1 MQVFSI
7 KSKLKDL
14 AIVLFAM
21 LSIGATSA
29 AAQQLSA
36 GAYGYSG
43 KGKTTCGGLVNGKLE
58 KSCGATKA
66 VFEADAVG
74 ECPKGSFF
82 DVGKWSCWTCPKGFV
97 RAGTEKYD
105 SHNPLEVAK
114 ATLRALVPVD
124 GPRACV
130 KQNSARKG
138 KPAKA
143 TYQGKV
149 CPKGSFFDPTR
160 DGECWSCPSGYKRS
174 VAPVEWAD
182 ACVKAAKE
190 NFKKINRY
198 GRATGL
204 LGTDC
209 PSGKF
214 WDAVDGHCYSCP
226 SGYSRTG
233 NSVKSSKACMRV
245 TKAQQ
250 SKATLKGKA
259 VCKTG
264 EILDIRNNGECWT
277 CPTNYDRTVS
287 PINGKNA
294 CEIGGGWDF
303 ATATESSPLTCKS
316 GQVFDLVNAK
326 HKKVQALIKAQFAA
340 AKKKVPANL
349 GKKGGGTCWSCPT
362 GYRRTV
368 FAVWDKG
375 ACESNGISW
384 KAPTYNQPGLFGLK
398 GATDVVRE
406 LIAERKLIE
415 EIADGIAPTLKK
427 SKEQTRR
434 DVWEEISTK
443 PSESAVLKLA
453 VFSRLQAAA
462 TNSGK
467 VSAAERTLLSSFED
481 AVVNYQT
488 FLAEQAL
495 QAYQAWDAAD
505 KKKNEAY
512 STVMVAG
519 VGVASVATGF
529 GASAGLYAMGAE
541 ALRNELWPLPDFT
554 DITLRSV
561 IEDQIKGEAVGL
573 VYTKAL
579 LSKPVLRKLFPSDA
593 AAKVAKKALTE
604 ATGAYE
610 KKLGQFIMQ
619 KLSKKVAQKA
629 AAKGA
634 GVTAKA
640 VAKAF
645 ASAGPQIL
653 AEVAI
658 DTVIAYIEMQIERA
672 NAEPRLKAN
681 VAEAGRP
688 FQVKRLLATVEGSN
702 EVSSQWVAA
711 MGGAVTPAK
720 ADEIAIQKAAGV
732 VLATYQPAPA
742 KATAAQAPK
751 TASTQDVSQWVKID
765 GAARDVA
772 VGSDGTTYVIG
783 VKKGGKGGYQIFKRA
798 KTDTKWTKIS
808 GAASRVAVMGTQA
821 WVLTSD
827 GQIFSQLGN
836 KWKKVEGPAAQDIAA
851 SGTSVWIAATDG
863 KIYQLVNGKWVN
875 VPGYAERIAIDTDG
889 RPWVVSRRN
898 TIFVHDNAKRWQ
910 KLSGTAVDIAVD
922 APGHARIVGK
932 DGKIYMFNAKINNW
946 DPVSQDS
953 DSKAIGAGGG
963 QVWRLTKQ
971 TAIYSLQ

>member
-1 MQVFSI
+1 MQVFSL
-7 KSKLKDL
+7 KSKLKGL

-105 SHNPLEVAK
+105 SRNPLEVAK

-130 KQNSARKG
+130 KENPSRKG
-138 KPAKA
+138 KPARA

-259 VCKTG
+259 VCKPG
-264 EILDIRNNGECWT
+264 EILDIRNDGECWT

-303 ATATESSPLTCKS
+303 ARATESSPLTCQS

-326 HKKVQALIKAQFAA
+326 HKKVQALIKAQFKA

-398 GATDVVRE
+398 GAADVVRE

-415 EIADGIAPTLKK
+415 EFADGLAPALKK

-434 DVWEEISTK
+434 DVWEEISTN

-462 TNSGK
+462 TNSAK
-467 VSAAERTLLSSFED
+467 ATAAERTLLSSFED
-481 AVVNYQT
+481 AVVHYQT

-505 KKKNEAY
+505 KKKNEVY

-561 IEDQIKGEAVGL
+561 IEDQVKGQAVGL

-604 ATGAYE
+604 ATEAYE

-658 DTVIAYIEMQIERA
+658 DTVIAYLEMQIERA

-681 VAEAGRP
+681 VAEAKRS
-688 FQVKRLLATVEGSN
+688 FKVKRLLATVKGSN
-702 EVSSQWVAA
+702 EVSSQWAAA

-720 ADEIAIQKAAGV
+720 ADKVAIQKAAGV
-732 VLATYQPAPA
+732 VLATYELAPA
-742 KATAAQAPK
+742 KVTAAQAPK
-751 TASTQDVSQWVKID
+751 KAAAQAASKWVKI
-765 GAARDVA
+765 GGSARDVA
-772 VGSDGTTYVIG
+772 VGSDGTTYAIG

-798 KTDTKWTKIS
+798 KTANKWTKIS

-821 WVLTSD
+821 WVVTSD

-836 KWKKVEGPAAQDIAA
+836 KWKKVPGPAAQDIGA
-851 SGTSVWIAATDG
+851 SAKGVWIID
-863 KIYQLVNGKWVN
+863 VNGKIHQRVGNDWKN
-875 VPGYAERIAIDTDG
+875 VPGTAYRIDIDQDG
-889 RPWVVSRRN
+889 RPWVVNKRGN
-898 TIFVHDNAKRWQ
+898 TFTHNNSQ
-910 KLSGTAVDIAVD
+910 KWVKFPGSATDVAADVPGQARVVGT
-922 APGHARIVGK
+922 
-932 DGKIYMFNAKINNW
+932 DGKIYVFNATKRNW
-946 DPVSQDS
+946 DAISQTTDS
-953 DSKAIGAGGG
+953 QAIGAGGG
-963 QVWRLTKQ
+963 QVWSLNKTNEIFRLN
-971 TAIYSLQ
+971 

>member
-1 MQVFSI
+1 LQVFSL
-7 KSKLKDL
+7 KSKLKGL

-105 SHNPLEVAK
+105 SRNPLEVAK

-130 KQNSARKG
+130 KENPSRKG
-138 KPAKA
+138 KPARA

-259 VCKTG
+259 VCKPG
-264 EILDIRNNGECWT
+264 EILDIRNDGECWT

-303 ATATESSPLTCKS
+303 ARATESSPLTCQS

-326 HKKVQALIKAQFAA
+326 HKKVQALIKAQFKA

-398 GATDVVRE
+398 GAADVVRE

-415 EIADGIAPTLKK
+415 EFADGLAPALKK

-434 DVWEEISTK
+434 DVWEEISTN

-462 TNSGK
+462 TNSAK
-467 VSAAERTLLSSFED
+467 ATAAERTLLSSFED
-481 AVVNYQT
+481 AVVHYQT

-505 KKKNEAY
+505 KKKNEVY

-541 ALRNELWPLPDFT
+541 AIRNELWPLPDFT

-561 IEDQIKGEAVGL
+561 IEDQVKGEVVGL

-604 ATGAYE
+604 ATEAYE
-610 KKLGQFIMQ
+610 KKLGKFIMQ

-672 NAEPRLKAN
+672 NAEPRLNAN

-702 EVSSQWVAA
+702 EVSSQWAAA
-711 MGGAVTPAK
+711 MGGAVSPAK
-720 ADEIAIQKAAGV
+720 ADQAAIQKAAGA
-732 VLATYQPAPA
+732 VLATYKLPPVKVAAERAPKIA
-742 KATAAQAPK
+742 AAQG
-751 TASTQDVSQWVKID
+751 ASKWVKI
-765 GAARDVA
+765 GGSARDVA
-772 VGSDGTTYVIG
+772 VGSDGTTYAIG

-798 KTDTKWTKIS
+798 KTANKWTKIS
-808 GAASRVAVMGTQA
+808 GAATRVAVMGTQA
-821 WVLTSD
+821 WVVTSD

-836 KWKKVEGPAAQDIAA
+836 KWKKIPGPAAQDIGA
-851 SGTSVWIAATDG
+851 SATGVWIIDVKG
-863 KIYQLVNGKWVN
+863 KIHKREGNGWTN
-875 VPGYAERIAIDTDG
+875 VPGTAYRIDIDADG
-889 RPWVVSRRN
+889 RPWVVNKQGN
-898 TIFVHDNAKRWQ
+898 TFTHNNSQ
-910 KLSGTAVDIAVD
+910 KWVKF
-922 APGHARIVGK
+922 PGVAIDVAADVPGMARVVGS
-932 DGKIYMFNAKINNW
+932 DGKIYVFNATKQNW
-946 DPVSQDS
+946 DPVSQDA
-953 DSKAIGAGGG
+953 DSQAIGAGGG

-971 TAIYSLQ
+971 AAMYRLQ

>member
-1 MQVFSI
+1 
-7 KSKLKDL
+7 
-14 AIVLFAM
+14 
-21 LSIGATSA
+21 
-29 AAQQLSA
+29 
-36 GAYGYSG
+36 
-43 KGKTTCGGLVNGKLE
+43 
-58 KSCGATKA
+58 
-66 VFEADAVG
+66 
-74 ECPKGSFF
+74 
-82 DVGKWSCWTCPKGFV
+82 
-97 RAGTEKYD
+97 
-105 SHNPLEVAK
+105 
-114 ATLRALVPVD
+114 
-124 GPRACV
+124 V

-143 TYQGKV
+143 TYQGTV

-160 DGECWSCPSGYKRS
+160 DGECWSCPSGYTRS

-214 WDAVDGHCYSCP
+214 WDAIDGHCYSCP

-233 NSVKSSKACMRV
+233 NSVKSSKACVKV

-259 VCKTG
+259 VCKPG

-277 CPTNYDRTVS
+277 CPTNYDRTVH
-287 PINGKNA
+287 PINSKNA

-303 ATATESSPLTCKS
+303 ATATESSPLTCQS

-326 HKKVQALIKAQFAA
+326 HKKVQALIKAQFKA

-384 KAPTYNQPGLFGLK
+384 KSPTYNQPGLFGLK
-398 GATDVVRE
+398 GATEVVRE

-415 EIADGIAPTLKK
+415 EFADGIAPALKK

-434 DVWEEISTK
+434 DVWEEINTK

-462 TNSGK
+462 MNSGK
-467 VSAAERTLLSSFED
+467 ASAAERMLLSSFEQ
-481 AVVNYQT
+481 AVVHYQT

-505 KKKNEAY
+505 KKKNEVY
-512 STVMVAG
+512 SGVMVAG

-561 IEDQIKGEAVGL
+561 IEDQVKGQVVGL

-579 LSKPVLRKLFPSDA
+579 LSKPVLTKLFPSDA

-604 ATGAYE
+604 ATEAYE
-610 KKLGQFIMQ
+610 KKLGQFIML

-658 DTVIAYIEMQIERA
+658 DTVIAYIELQIERA

-688 FQVKRLLATVEGSN
+688 FQVRRRLATDRKS
-702 EVSSQWVAA
+702 
-711 MGGAVTPAK
+711 
-720 ADEIAIQKAAGV
+720 GV
-732 VLATYQPAPA
+732 
-742 KATAAQAPK
+742 
-751 TASTQDVSQWVKID
+751 
-765 GAARDVA
+765 
-772 VGSDGTTYVIG
+772 
-783 VKKGGKGGYQIFKRA
+783 
-798 KTDTKWTKIS
+798 
-808 GAASRVAVMGTQA
+808 
-821 WVLTSD
+821 
-827 GQIFSQLGN
+827 
-836 KWKKVEGPAAQDIAA
+836 
-851 SGTSVWIAATDG
+851 
-863 KIYQLVNGKWVN
+863 
-875 VPGYAERIAIDTDG
+875 
-889 RPWVVSRRN
+889 
-898 TIFVHDNAKRWQ
+898 
-910 KLSGTAVDIAVD
+910 
-922 APGHARIVGK
+922 
-932 DGKIYMFNAKINNW
+932 
-946 DPVSQDS
+946 
-953 DSKAIGAGGG
+953 
-963 QVWRLTKQ
+963 
-971 TAIYSLQ
+971 